1 MAISR
6 ILGASL
12 VSDLDRQGV
21 DLQFTT
27 SGNALVYM
35 DFASFRLGVGTSSP
49 THDLTVLGQTKLAN
63 LIFTND
69 LITSETGTIDF
80 GSNANIK
87 ISGGATNSVLTTDG
101 SGNLFWAE
109 SLGNVIFTGNSSFSV
124 INANLIYEDSYRVL
138 TTNSNIQINGDAVG
152 SGTSSNIYVALSNT
166 GVVAGTYGSADDEYT
181 DYVPKITVDSKGRI
195 TNIANVTLTQVGN
208 VSFIDTTISTIGNL
222 TLAPS
227 GGVIYANTSVIKNLS
242 NPVDNQDAVTL
253 SYLNLA
259 LATSATGLAKDDTTL
274 AITDDGVNA
283 AIITT
288 AIDGVTV
295 SNVYGSVTEFYTTVN
310 IGNLSIDDRTITS
323 NGNIIL
329 DALGTGTVQFTGTD
343 AVGLPSGGDATRPAN
358 PEIGYLRFN
367 TDRDAIE
374 YWTGSIW
381 EIPGESYI
389 SSEIINPDGAGNTF
403 VMTQASSADAMLVSI
418 NGTIQQ
424 PYTAYNVNGYNIIF
438 TEVPEATDRIEIRH
452 IALGSGVTVTSLVL
466 GNISVSLDTANV
478 NVVGNLHLS
487 QPLAIQ
493 YGGTGGAN
501 ANIALQNLLPTTT
514 NSGYVLTTDGAGNY
528 YFAEG
533 TPGPAGTF
541 DTSYESLAQNMS
553 AYPYTINRTGGT
565 ITDVTYTVAGNTI
578 VKEFTYNGSGQI
590 ESIAIHGVPLGST
603 VYTKNL
609 TYSGT
614 SVSSVSYSIL

>member
-49 THDLTVLGQTKLAN
+49 THDLTVPGQAKLAN

-138 TTNSNIQINGDAVG
+138 TTNSNIQINGDAIG

-181 DYVPKITVDSKGRI
+181 DRVPKITVDSKGRI

-227 GGVIYANTSVIKNLS
+227 GGVIYANTSIIKNLS

-253 SYLNLA
+253 SYLNSA
-259 LATSATGLAKDDTTL
+259 LATSATGIAKDNTAV

-283 AIITT
+283 AVITT
-288 AIDGVTV
+288 TIDGTV
-295 SNVYGSVTEFYTTVN
+295 VANVYGGVTEFYTTVN

-374 YWTGSIW
+374 YWTGNVW
-381 EIPGESYI
+381 EVPGESYI
-389 SSEIINPDGAGNTF
+389 SSEIINPDGVGNTF
-403 VMTQASSADAMLVSI
+403 VMTSASAADSMLVSI
-418 NGTIQQ
+418 NGTMQQ
-424 PYTAYNVNGYNIIF
+424 PYTAYNVSGYNITF
-438 TEVPEATDRIEIRH
+438 TEVPEATDKIEIRH

-487 QPLAIQ
+487 QPLAVQ

-501 ANIALQNLLPTTT
+501 ANVALQNLMPPTT
-514 NSGYVLTTDGAGNY
+514 NYGYVLTTDGAGTY
-528 YFAEG
+528 YWAEG

-553 AYPYTINRTGGT
+553 AYPYNINRTGST
-565 ITDVTYTVAGNTI
+565 IANVTYTVAGNTI

>member
-49 THDLTVLGQTKLAN
+49 THDLTVPGQTKLAN
-63 LIFTND
+63 LIFTNN

-124 INANLIYEDSYRVL
+124 INANVIYEDSYRVL
-138 TTNSNIQINGDAVG
+138 TTNSSIQINGDAIG

-181 DYVPKITVDSKGRI
+181 DRVPKITVDSKGRI

-208 VSFIDTTISTIGNL
+208 VSFVDTTISTIGNL

-253 SYLNLA
+253 SYLNSA

-274 AITDDGVNA
+274 AIIDDGVNA

-295 SNVYGSVTEFYTTVN
+295 SNVYGTVTEFYTTVN

-329 DALGTGTVQFTGTD
+329 DALGTGTVQFAGTD
-343 AVGLPSGGDATRPAN
+343 AVGLPSGGDAARPAN

-374 YWTGSIW
+374 YWTGNVW
-381 EIPGESYI
+381 EVPGESFI
-389 SSEIINPDGAGNTF
+389 SSEIINPDGVGNTF
-403 VMTQASSADAMLVSI
+403 VMTSASAADAMLVSI
-418 NGTIQQ
+418 NGTMQQ
-424 PYTAYNVNGYNIIF
+424 PYTAYNVSGYNITF
-438 TEVPEATDRIEIRH
+438 TEAPEATDRVEIRH
-452 IALGSGVTVTSLVL
+452 LALGSGVTVTSLVL

-487 QPLAIQ
+487 QPLAVQ

-501 ANIALQNLLPTTT
+501 ANVALQNLMPPTT
-514 NSGYVLTTDGAGNY
+514 NYGYVLTTDGAGSY
-528 YFAEG
+528 YWAEG

-553 AYPYTINRTGGT
+553 AYPYTINRTGST
-565 ITDVTYTVAGNTI
+565 ITDVTYTVGGNTI

>member
-49 THDLTVLGQTKLAN
+49 THDLTVPGQTKLAN
-63 LIFTND
+63 LIFTNN

-124 INANLIYEDSYRVL
+124 INANVIYEDSYRVL
-138 TTNSNIQINGDAVG
+138 TTNSSIQINGDAIG

-181 DYVPKITVDSKGRI
+181 DRVPKITVDSKGRI

-253 SYLNLA
+253 SYLNSA

-274 AITDDGVNA
+274 AIIDDGVNA

-295 SNVYGSVTEFYTTVN
+295 SNVYGTVTEFYTTVN

-329 DALGTGTVQFTGTD
+329 DALGTGTVQFAGTD
-343 AVGLPSGGDATRPAN
+343 AVGLPSGGDAARPAN

-374 YWTGSIW
+374 YWTGNVW
-381 EIPGESYI
+381 EVPGESYI
-389 SSEIINPDGAGNTF
+389 SSEIINPDGVGNTF
-403 VMTQASSADAMLVSI
+403 VMTSASAADAMLVSI
-418 NGTIQQ
+418 NGTMQQ
-424 PYTAYNVNGYNIIF
+424 PYTAYNVSGYNITF
-438 TEVPEATDRIEIRH
+438 TEVPEATDKIEIRH

-487 QPLAIQ
+487 QPLAVQ

-501 ANIALQNLLPTTT
+501 ANVALQNLMPPTT
-514 NSGYVLTTDGAGNY
+514 NYGYVLTTDGAGSY
-528 YFAEG
+528 YWAEG

-553 AYPYTINRTGGT
+553 AYPYTINRTGST
-565 ITDVTYTVAGNTI
+565 ITDVTYTVGGNTI

>member
-21 DLQFTT
+21 DLQLTT

-49 THDLTVLGQTKLAN
+49 THDLTVPGQAKLAN

-138 TTNSNIQINGDAVG
+138 TTNSNIQINGDAIG

-181 DYVPKITVDSKGRI
+181 DRVPKITVDSKGRI

-227 GGVIYANTSVIKNLS
+227 GGVIYANTSIIKNLS

-253 SYLNLA
+253 SYLNSA
-259 LATSATGLAKDDTTL
+259 LATSATGIAKDNTAV

-283 AIITT
+283 AVITT
-288 AIDGVTV
+288 TIDGTV
-295 SNVYGSVTEFYTTVN
+295 VANVYGGVTEFYTTVN

-374 YWTGSIW
+374 YWTGNVW
-381 EIPGESYI
+381 EVPGESYI
-389 SSEIINPDGAGNTF
+389 SSEIINPDGVGNTF
-403 VMTQASSADAMLVSI
+403 VMTSASAADSMLVSI
-418 NGTIQQ
+418 NGTMQQ
-424 PYTAYNVNGYNIIF
+424 PYTAYNVSGYNITF
-438 TEVPEATDRIEIRH
+438 TEVPEATDKIEIRH

-487 QPLAIQ
+487 QPLAVQ

-501 ANIALQNLLPTTT
+501 ANVALQNLMPPTT
-514 NSGYVLTTDGAGNY
+514 NYGYVLTTDGAGTY
-528 YFAEG
+528 YWAEG

-553 AYPYTINRTGGT
+553 AYPYNINRTGST
-565 ITDVTYTVAGNTI
+565 IANVTYTVAGNTI

>member
-49 THDLTVLGQTKLAN
+49 THDLTVPGQAKLAN

-138 TTNSNIQINGDAVG
+138 TTNSNIQINGDAIG

-222 TLAPS
+222 TLAPA

-253 SYLNLA
+253 SYLNSA
-259 LATSATGLAKDDTTL
+259 LATSATGIAKDNTAV

-283 AIITT
+283 AVITT
-288 AIDGVTV
+288 TIDGTV
-295 SNVYGSVTEFYTTVN
+295 VANVYGGVTEFYTTVN

-374 YWTGSIW
+374 YWTGNVW
-381 EIPGESYI
+381 EVPGESYI
-389 SSEIINPDGAGNTF
+389 SSEIINPDGVGNTF
-403 VMTQASSADAMLVSI
+403 VMTSASAADSMLVSI
-418 NGTIQQ
+418 NGTMQQ
-424 PYTAYNVNGYNIIF
+424 PYTAYNVSGYNITF
-438 TEVPEATDRIEIRH
+438 TEVPEATDKIEIRH

-487 QPLAIQ
+487 QPLAVQ

-501 ANIALQNLLPTTT
+501 ANVALQNLMPPTT
-514 NSGYVLTTDGAGNY
+514 NYGYVLTTDGAGTY
-528 YFAEG
+528 YWAEG

-553 AYPYTINRTGGT
+553 AYPYNINRTGST
-565 ITDVTYTVAGNTI
+565 IANVTYTVAGNTI